1 MKCWMHTLTAIR
13 LKYILPSQI
22 FAECGEVTSLEIM
35 LLHTWLPGSGV
46 RWDNMKMIENLSNEL
61 FHPHDLVDS
70 TQLKVQCVGVY
81 RFWHAN
87 SRNVYFNPVSQ
98 SSLWVVSILQSHR
111 IQTML
116 LVNTLLLKLVTLCI
130 VSLHYWEVMNAADST
145 YNTPWSCRFLVM
157 THNYLIT
164 LSFEWLDKI
173 QTREIPATSNTH
185 NLNPFNIIRYSQG

>member
-1 MKCWMHTLTAIR
+1 MHTLTAIR

-46 RWDNMKMIENLSNEL
+46 RWDKMKMIETSQMNSFIHMIWWTAHSWRFSVLE
-61 FHPHDLVDS
+61 FIGFDTQTRGMCTS
-70 TQLKVQCVGVY
+70 TQSLNQVCGLFRYCKVIGY
-81 RFWHAN
+81 
-87 SRNVYFNPVSQ
+87 NVA
-98 SSLWVVSILQSHR
+98 I
-111 IQTML
+111 
-116 LVNTLLLKLVTLCI
+116 LVNSLLLKLVTLCI

-173 QTREIPATSNTH
+173 QTWEIPATSNTH